1 MNHVTITISR
11 RGRQSSVSLL
21 WPTGRVRAVNV
32 VGSLED
38 RLEAIRRDP
47 EDVADMLG
55 VPPQALLVALR
66 AMELVTEEWG
76 QEGGGLPPAA

>member
-1 MNHVTITISR
+1 MNHVTLTISR

-32 VGSLED
+32 SGSVED

-47 EDVADMLG
+47 DDVADLLG
-55 VPPQALLVALR
+55 ISSQALLAALR
-66 AMELVTEEWG
+66 GMELVTEGWG
-76 QEGGGLPPAA
+76 DQGGELPPAA